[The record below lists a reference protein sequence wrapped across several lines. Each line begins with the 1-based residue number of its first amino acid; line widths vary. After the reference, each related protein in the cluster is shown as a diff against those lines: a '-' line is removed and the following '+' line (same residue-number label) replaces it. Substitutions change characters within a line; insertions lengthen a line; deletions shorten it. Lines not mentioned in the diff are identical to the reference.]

1 MLDGTTVQ
9 EAIDGNMRRNAE
21 LLALVREKGVALDVS
36 RKIEF
41 HYWAW
46 SESNAAK
53 LKEALIQAGATVKE
67 ITAIKEEKENLWSAT
82 AEVMTTPAKAAS
94 LEQTRTNVM
103 LAAEF
108 DCIYDGWGTRI

>member
-1 MLDGTTVQ
+1 MLDETAIQ
-9 EAIDGNMRRNAE
+9 ETIDGNMRRNAE
-21 LLALVREKGVALDVS
+21 LLALLREKRVALDVS

-46 SESNAAK
+46 SESDAAK
-53 LKEALIQAGATVKE
+53 LKEVLIQAGAAVKE
-67 ITAIKEEKENLWSAT
+67 ITAIEGEQENMWSAT
-82 AEVMTTPAKAAS
+82 AEVMTAPALAAS

-103 LAAEF
+103 LAAKF

>member
-21 LLALVREKGVALDVS
+21 LLALLREKGVALNVS
-36 RKIEF
+36 RKVEF

-46 SESNAAK
+46 SESSAAK
-53 LKEALIQAGATVKE
+53 LKEVLIQAGAAVKE
-67 ITAIKEEKENLWSAT
+67 ITAIEGEQENMWSAT
-82 AEVMTTPAKAAS
+82 AEVMTTPALAAS

-103 LAAEF
+103 LAAKF
-108 DCIYDGWGTRI
+108 DCVYDGWGTRI

>member
-1 MLDGTTVQ
+1 MLDETTIL
-9 EAIDGNMRRNAE
+9 ETIDGNMRRNAE
-21 LLALVREKGVALDVS
+21 LLDVLREKGIALDVS

-46 SESNAAK
+46 SESDAAK
-53 LKEALIQAGATVKE
+53 LKEALIQAEVVVKE
-67 ITAIKEEKENLWSAT
+67 VAAIKGENENLWSAT
-82 AEVMTTPAKAAS
+82 AEVKTTPALAAS

-103 LAAEF
+103 LAAKF